1 MSSTWND
8 IFVEASQPH
17 WNAMLKFA
25 RSMCRSEIDAEDIL
39 QTSLLKAL
47 KAFPNFASKLSNPS
61 EPPPQDAHTAP
72 SRNILANEVSEN
84 AHFRN
89 WLMKIVKNTWLD
101 FAPLTHRL
109 VLDSDGSI
117 TNHTPAPPI
126 DPSHIP
132 GSTKEDL
139 TQEERAFWNAALDD
153 QWVEKLK
160 TLNERQKSAVFLAAN
175 DYSYKEI
182 ADILDI
188 PIGTVMSTL
197 SRSLQKLRKSSF

>member
-47 KAFPNFASKLSNPS
+47 KAFPGFAVKLSNPM
-61 EPPPQDAHTAP
+61 EPTPLDLHAAPPE
-72 SRNILANEVSEN
+72 NILASKFSEN

-101 FAPLTHRL
+101 VAPLTRRL

-117 TNHTPAPPI
+117 TNHTAAPPI
-126 DPSHIP
+126 DPSHSP
-132 GSTKEDL
+132 GSNTQNL

-153 QWVEKLK
+153 QWVERLK
-160 TLNERQKSAVFLAAN
+160 TLNERQKSAIFLAAN
-175 DYSYKEI
+175 EYSYKEI

-197 SRSLQKLRKSSF
+197 SRSLQKLRKSAF